1 MQKPK
6 PIELITPVGARLYT
20 DSVTRI
26 RILLSALMERHIQ
39 AYGGEPR
46 VFKAPGRVNLIGEHT
61 DYNEGY
67 VLPTLIDRYLWVAI
81 SPREDETVK
90 LQALDFDERIELRLS
105 SIKYDKEHLWAN
117 YVLGVAY
124 SLIARGYNL
133 GGFDLSIHGDV
144 PLGAGL
150 SSSAALETA
159 VVRGL
164 NGTFSLGIDPVEMAY
179 IGKQCENEFMG
190 GQSGSMDQFV
200 SGIGEYGK
208 ALFVDCRTN
217 EHSLHNLDPDYS
229 VVILNTMVSR
239 EVANSEY
246 NLRKSQ
252 CDEATSIIQKE
263 HPDIKAL
270 RDVDE
275 EMLLGSRAE
284 LPEVVARRARHVV
297 TENMR
302 VLEALEMLS
311 DDNMNGF
318 GDLMYDSHDSLRHDY
333 EVSCMELDV
342 LVDSTLYLKG
352 VLGARMTGAGFGG
365 CTVNLVEKGYVDEFI
380 ETVSKRYYNCSEK
393 RLEAY
398 IA

>member
-1 MQKPK
+1 M
-6 PIELITPVGARLYT
+6 L
-20 DSVTRI
+20 
-26 RILLSALMERHIQ
+26 ALVERHIKS
-39 AYGGEPR
+39 YGGEPR

-61 DYNEGY
+61 DYNDGY
-67 VLPTLIDRYLWVAI
+67 VLPTPIDRHLWVTI
-81 SPREDETVK
+81 SPREDDTVR
-90 LQALDFDERIELRLS
+90 LQAMDFNEWAEHKLS
-105 SIKYDKEHLWAN
+105 SISYDKEHLWAN
-117 YVLGVAY
+117 YVLGVAH
-124 SLIARGYNL
+124 SLMRRGYLL

-159 VVRGL
+159 VVRAL
-164 NGTFSLGIDPVEMAY
+164 NDTFSLGIDLVEMAY
-179 IGKQCENEFMG
+179 IGKQCENEFVG
-190 GQSGSMDQFV
+190 VQSGIMDQFV
-200 SGIGEYGK
+200 SGLGEYGK

-217 EHSLHNLDPDYS
+217 EHSLHDLDPEYS
-229 VVILNTMVSR
+229 VVILNTMLSR

-252 CDEATSIIQKE
+252 CDEATNIIQKE

-275 EMLLGSRAE
+275 EMLLGSWAE
-284 LPEVVARRARHVV
+284 LPDLIARRARHVV
-297 TENMR
+297 AENRR
-302 VLEALEMLS
+302 VLDALEMLS
-311 DDNMNGF
+311 EGDMNRF

-342 LVDSTLYLKG
+342 LVDSTLNLKG

-380 ETVSKRYYNCSEK
+380 ETVSKKYYNRTEK

-398 IA
+398 LA

>member
-1 MQKPK
+1 MSS
-6 PIELITPVGARLYT
+6 LV
-20 DSVTRI
+20 
-26 RILLSALMERHIQ
+26 ERHVQ

-61 DYNEGY
+61 DYNDGF
-67 VLPTLIDRYLWVAI
+67 VLPTPIERYLWVTI
-81 SPREDETVK
+81 NPRKDETVR
-90 LQALDFDERIELRLS
+90 LQAMDFDERTEHGLS

-117 YVLGVAY
+117 YVLGVAH
-124 SLIARGYNL
+124 SLMERGYNL

-164 NGTFSLGIDPVEMAY
+164 NDTFSLGIDPVEMAY
-179 IGKQCENEFMG
+179 IGKQCENEFVG
-190 GQSGSMDQFV
+190 VQSGIMDQFV
-200 SGIGEYGK
+200 SGLGEYGK
-208 ALFVDCRTN
+208 ALFVDCRTI
-217 EHSLHNLDPDYS
+217 EHSLHDLDPDYS

-252 CDEATSIIQKE
+252 CDEATNIIQKE

-275 EMLLGSRAE
+275 EMLLGSWAE
-284 LPEVVARRARHVV
+284 LPDLIARRARHVV
-297 TENMR
+297 TENRR
-302 VLEALEMLS
+302 VLDALEMLS
-311 DDNMNGF
+311 DGDMNGF

-333 EVSCMELDV
+333 EVTCMELDV

-380 ETVSKRYYNCSEK
+380 ETVSKRYYNRTEK
-393 RLEAY
+393 RLKAY
-398 IA
+398 LA

>member
-1 MQKPK
+1 M
-6 PIELITPVGARLYT
+6 
-20 DSVTRI
+20 TRI
-26 RILLSALMERHIQ
+26 RILLSALVERHVQ

-61 DYNEGY
+61 DYNDGF
-67 VLPTLIDRYLWVAI
+67 VLPTPIDRYLWVTI
-81 SPREDETVK
+81 SPREDETIR
-90 LQALDFDERIELRLS
+90 LQAMDFDERTEHRLS
-105 SIKYDKEHLWAN
+105 SIRYDKKHLWAN
-117 YVLGVAY
+117 YVLGVAH
-124 SLIARGYNL
+124 SLMERGYTL
-133 GGFDLSIHGDV
+133 GGFDMSIHGDV

-150 SSSAALETA
+150 SSSAAIETA
-159 VVRGL
+159 VVRAL
-164 NGTFSLGIDPVEMAY
+164 NDTFSLGIDPVEMAY
-179 IGKQCENEFMG
+179 IGKQCENEFVG
-190 GQSGSMDQFV
+190 VHSGIMDQFV
-200 SGIGEYGK
+200 SGLGEYGK

-217 EHSLHNLDPDYS
+217 EHSLHDLDPEYS
-229 VVILNTMVSR
+229 VVILNTIVSR

-252 CDEATSIIQKE
+252 CDEATNIIQKE

-275 EMLLGSRAE
+275 EMLLDSWAE
-284 LPEVVARRARHVV
+284 LPDLIARRARHVV
-297 TENMR
+297 TENRR
-302 VLEALEMLS
+302 VLDALEMLS
-311 DDNMNGF
+311 EGDMNGF

-380 ETVSKRYYNCSEK
+380 ETVSKIYYNRTEK

-398 IA
+398 LA